1 MIQTSSYLYRK
12 PCSGIYYARLIIPV
26 VLRHRYGKTCIKQ
39 SLRTTDQRLASA
51 LSAQIVYHY
60 KREFETLRAMGKK
73 RSESNGFGLIS
84 LDLPGGVKATIEQPD
99 PEAEIR
105 QAKQLLEAVQS
116 TSSPAHQPSS
126 SVTSIPVAEVIEK
139 YCEEKD
145 LSDAWTPQTKQENQ
159 AIYALFLEIVGE
171 KITTDQIDFA
181 IARDYKDVILKLP
194 PNIKKSPKFNGLS
207 IQQIIAKGFDPLKV
221 RSMNKYLS
229 AVSSLMSW
237 AVHQGYTDRNYF
249 DKLTIK
255 SSGNISEERLPLEK
269 TDPQICLV
277 SGNCRP

>member
-1 MIQTSSYLYRK
+1 
-12 PCSGIYYARLIIPV
+12 
-26 VLRHRYGKTCIKQ
+26 
-39 SLRTTDQRLASA
+39 
-51 LSAQIVYHY
+51 
-60 KREFETLRAMGKK
+60 
-73 RSESNGFGLIS
+73 
-84 LDLPGGVKATIEQPD
+84 
-99 PEAEIR
+99 
-105 QAKQLLEAVQS
+105 
-116 TSSPAHQPSS
+116 
-126 SVTSIPVAEVIEK
+126 
-139 YCEEKD
+139 
-145 LSDAWTPQTKQENQ
+145 
-159 AIYALFLEIVGE
+159 VGE

-229 AVSSLMSW
+229 AVSSLMGW